1 MHKLPNTPS
10 QINGSISPWQVGVVV
25 VVVPV
30 VVVPVVVM
38 VMVVVVVVK
47 VPVVVDVTV
56 TVVAEVVVLVVVDV
70 AEPHVTGQAI
80 ATAGCLH
87 ASQLAASHRRLYW
100 LKRISSW
107 SSSYSAADRHLF
119 VNGTVR
125 QLTGQ
130 VYAIKR
136 LPQKPLAC
144 AATSTH
150 VVN

>member
-1 MHKLPNTPS
+1 
-10 QINGSISPWQVGVVV
+10 
-25 VVVPV
+25 
-30 VVVPVVVM
+30 
-38 VMVVVVVVK
+38 
-47 VPVVVDVTV
+47 VVVDVLVLLVVAVKVVV
-56 TVVAEVVVLVVVDV
+56 TVDVELLVVVDVEVLVVVVDV
-70 AEPHVTGQAI
+70 AEPHVTGQTI
-80 ATAGCLH
+80 VTAGCLH
-87 ASQLAASHRRLYW
+87 VLQVAASHRRLYW

-130 VYAIKR
+130 VYAIKP
-136 LPQKPLAC
+136 LPQKPFAC